1 MGRAKAEAPPRQPV
15 IERIVRAGCI
25 HAWGFGETES
35 REKFVGMLENP
46 GCNAA
51 RNRACWVSDRILS
64 NSLSSLRASF
74 RFVVDLL
81 VPHDCFVCG
90 HESGGVVLCT
100 ECAGE
105 LPVVGPACPMCA
117 LPSPGAMV
125 CGACL
130 SAPPAF
136 DATFAAFPYA
146 FPIDRMVQ
154 ALKYRYR
161 LSVVPFL
168 AEALIA
174 LGPVDG
180 VDRVLPMPLHV
191 KRLRERGFNQA
202 VELARPLARVRG
214 LPLEL
219 VQVGRVLDVAPQM
232 SLSWRERQ
240 SNMRGVFACAG
251 RFDGAHVL
259 VVDDVMTTGATLH
272 ALAAVL
278 KKQGASRVTNLV
290 VARTPRMS

>member
-1 MGRAKAEAPPRQPV
+1 
-15 IERIVRAGCI
+15 
-25 HAWGFGETES
+25 
-35 REKFVGMLENP
+35 
-46 GCNAA
+46 
-51 RNRACWVSDRILS
+51 LS
-64 NSLSSLRASF
+64 NSLSSLRASLG
-74 RFVVDLL
+74 FVIDLL
-81 VPHDCFVCG
+81 APQECFACG
-90 HESGGVVLCT
+90 CDSGGALLCPA
-100 ECAGE
+100 CAAE
-105 LPVVGPACPMCA
+105 LPVLGPACPVCA
-117 LPSPGAMV
+117 LPVPGGEV

-168 AEALIA
+168 ANALLA
-174 LGPVDG
+174 SGPIEGAG
-180 VDRVLPMPLHV
+180 VVLPMPLHV

-202 VELARPLARVRG
+202 VELARPLARARG

-219 VQVGRVLDVAPQM
+219 ARVGRVLDVAPQM

-251 RFDGAHVL
+251 SFDGLHVL

-278 KKQGASRVTNLV
+278 KQHGASRVTNLV